1 LTLGRF
7 EPLRELT
14 VPPNRGEIRPVITR
28 GNTMNARWLRPLCAG
43 ALALSSL
50 LAHAQYSWIDDKGMR
65 VFSDRPAPPGTPAE
79 RILKTPRGIEA
90 GSLPAA
96 VPAEPDAAPDWKKRE
111 EDYKRRS
118 ALRAGEE
125 EKAKLAA
132 RDTRRLA
139 HDMQCM
145 RAREAQGKL
154 EQMETARFRTWDR
167 SSAREQLPELENRQ
181 RELLRLRAVLAGCV
195 PG

>member
-1 LTLGRF
+1 
-7 EPLRELT
+7 
-14 VPPNRGEIRPVITR
+14 
-28 GNTMNARWLRPLCAG
+28 MNARCARQLCGG

-79 RILKTPRGIEA
+79 RILKAPRGMDA
-90 GSLPAA
+90 APLPAA
-96 VPAEPDAAPDWKKRE
+96 APAPAVPDAAPEWKQRE
-111 EDYKRRS
+111 EEYKRRS
-118 ALRAGEE
+118 ALQAGEE

-132 RDTRRLA
+132 RDTRRMA
-139 HDMQCM
+139 HDIECV

-154 EQMETARFRTWDR
+154 EQLETARFRTWDK
-167 SSAREQLPELENRQ
+167 SSARDQLPALENRQ
-181 RELLRLRAVLAGCV
+181 RELLRLRGVLAGCM